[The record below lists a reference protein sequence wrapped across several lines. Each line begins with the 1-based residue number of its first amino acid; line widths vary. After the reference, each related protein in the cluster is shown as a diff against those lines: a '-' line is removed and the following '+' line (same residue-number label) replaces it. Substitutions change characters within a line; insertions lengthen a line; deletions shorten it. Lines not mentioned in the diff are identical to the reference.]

1 MLIPTKLATSA
12 IQLICFA
19 NHESLTNGKRLGELG
34 GFWILRLEGALV
46 VTSEAFSQKSR
57 FRERPRKLLHEST
70 RNLLAEA
77 MITELG
83 VCRSGG
89 RLKNGWLLN

>member
-12 IQLICFA
+12 IKLICFA

-34 GFWILRLEGALV
+34 GLDVLRLEGALL
-46 VTSEAFSQKSR
+46 VTSRAFSQKSR
-57 FRERPRKLLHEST
+57 FRKRPRELLHEST
-70 RNLLAEA
+70 HNLLAEA

-89 RLKNGWLLN
+89 RLRNDWLLN